1 MKKQAGF
8 TLIQLMVV
16 LAIAAVVYIYTAK
29 ELHNDLETDLLKSV
43 PDKLARLNKAVSAY
57 HDSYCHA
64 GPVTAPTMEQLAAQG
79 YLASNTI
86 VALPAAATLQA
97 INFERTSSEVVFAY
111 VLTFETPSAALH
123 ASAMQSNVEVIGNT
137 ATWRF
142 SRIDNTT
149 INNIEANEYLTAFGV
164 NNC

>member
-1 MKKQAGF
+1 MKNQAGF
-8 TLIQLMVV
+8 TLIQLMIV
-16 LAIAAVVYIYTAK
+16 LAIVAVVSVLTAK
-29 ELHNDLETDLLKSV
+29 ELYNDLDTDLLKSV
-43 PDKLARLNKAVSAY
+43 PEKLARLNKAVTAY

-64 GPVTAPTMEQLAAQG
+64 GPVTAPTMEQLASQG
-79 YLASNTI
+79 YLASNNT
-86 VALPAAATLQA
+86 VALPVGATLQT
-97 INFERTSSEVVFAY
+97 INFERISSEVVFAY

-123 ASAMQSNVEVIGNT
+123 AAAMQSNVEVIGNT

-142 SRIDNTT
+142 SRIDNST